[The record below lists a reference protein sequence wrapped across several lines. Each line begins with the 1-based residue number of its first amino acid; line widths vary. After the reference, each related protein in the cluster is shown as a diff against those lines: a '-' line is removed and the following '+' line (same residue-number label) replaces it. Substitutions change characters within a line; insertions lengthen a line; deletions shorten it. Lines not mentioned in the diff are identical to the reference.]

1 MNKNTI
7 IAIAA
12 IILALAA
19 PFFMYPVLLMKLL
32 CFALFACAFNLLI
45 GYTGLLSFGHAAFL
59 GGAGYIA
66 GYVIR
71 DLGMPFELGLLAGVA
86 FAALIGLV
94 MGALAIRRQ
103 GIYFT
108 MITLALAQMLY
119 FIFLQAPFT
128 GGEDGLQ
135 GIPRGTLFGVVDLR
149 NDLTLYFVV
158 LAICIAGYALIVR
171 TVHSPFGQVLKAIK
185 ENEPRAISLGYDVD
199 KYKLLVFVLSAALSG
214 LAGATKAS
222 VLGFETL
229 TDVHWTMSGLVVLM
243 TLVGGLGTLA
253 GPIVG
258 AIVIIALENR
268 IGEFGTWMAVTT
280 DIAWFRSLGEQVT
293 VVTGFIFIVVV
304 LAFRRGIVG
313 EIIAWNQRR
322 LLKAGQ

>member
-1 MNKNTI
+1 MNKKI
-7 IAIAA
+7 GYGIAIL
-12 IILALAA
+12 LALLA
-19 PFFMYPVLLMKLL
+19 PFFLYPVFLMKVL

-45 GYTGLLSFGHAAFL
+45 GFTGLLSFGHAAFF
-59 GGAGYIA
+59 GGAGYVA
-66 GYVIR
+66 GYALR
-71 DLGMPFELGLLAGVA
+71 SLGLPTELGLLLGTAA
-86 FAALIGLV
+86 AALIGLL

-108 MITLALAQMLY
+108 MITLALAQM
-119 FIFLQAPFT
+119 IFFLCLQMPFT

-135 GIPRGTLFGVVDLR
+135 GVPRGTLLGMINLG
-149 NDLTLYFVV
+149 NDFTLYYLV
-158 LAICIAGYALIVR
+158 LTIAVAGFALITR
-171 TVHSPFGQVLKAIK
+171 TIHSPFGQILKAIK

-199 KYKLLVFVLSAALSG
+199 KFKLLAFVLSAALSG
-214 LAGATKAS
+214 LAGATKTL

-258 AIVIIALENR
+258 AIIIIALENKLGDIGNWLVSVTGIQWFTT
-268 IGEFGTWMAVTT
+268 IGESVT
-280 DIAWFRSLGEQVT
+280 I
-293 VVTGFIFIVVV
+293 VTGFIFIVCV

-313 EIIAWNQRR
+313 EISARFGR
-322 LLKAGQ
+322 AK